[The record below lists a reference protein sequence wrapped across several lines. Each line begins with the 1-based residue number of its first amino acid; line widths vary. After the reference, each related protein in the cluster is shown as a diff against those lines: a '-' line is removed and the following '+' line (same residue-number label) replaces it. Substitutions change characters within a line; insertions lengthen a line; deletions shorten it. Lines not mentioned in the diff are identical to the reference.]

1 MGRDM
6 IREKFDLVV
15 FGGVCCD
22 LIFSGIER
30 LPAPGEE
37 IWAEGMKVTVGGAFN
52 VAAAATRLNMKTGIP
67 CICGNDIFSTYIY
80 NAALEEGMDTRLFL
94 RTPQPYVQT
103 SVVLNFGSDR
113 AFVSYAENKN
123 EAELEQH
130 IEEIADQ
137 VPMRAAVFGMTDKE
151 NYLELMKKLRRKG
164 TKVVLDCCWD
174 EKLLVSESLREQ
186 IINCDYFLPNLAEA
200 KLITGEDEPERMLG
214 RLQEYNP
221 NCVIKLGK
229 DGVIA
234 SDGADILRYPAIDL
248 GKVID
253 TTGAGDNFVAGFTYG
268 VIQRESLESCILYG
282 QLCGSKSTVAVGGFT
297 SSLYES
303 ELKELALDMRGIKK
317 VRVV

>member
-1 MGRDM
+1 M
-6 IREKFDLVV
+6 REKFDLVV

-22 LIFSGIER
+22 LIFSGVER
-30 LPAPGEE
+30 LPDPGEE
-37 IWAEGMKVTVGGAFN
+37 IWANQMKVTVGGAFN

-94 RTPQPYVQT
+94 RTPQPYIQT

-113 AFVSYAENKN
+113 AFVSYAEDKN
-123 EAELEQH
+123 ESELEQH

-137 VPMRAAVFGMTDKE
+137 IPMKAAVFGMTDKK

-164 TKVVLDCCWD
+164 TKVILDCSWD
-174 EKLLVSESLREQ
+174 EKLLISDSLREQ
-186 IINCDYFLPNLAEA
+186 IMNCDYFLPNLSEA
-200 KLITGEDEPERMLG
+200 RVITGEEEPELMIRKLE
-214 RLQEYNP
+214 EYTP

-234 SDGADILRYPAIDL
+234 ANGSEILRYPAIDL
-248 GKVID
+248 GKVVD

-268 VIQRESLESCILYG
+268 VIQQASLEDCILYG

-303 ELKELALDMRGIKK
+303 ELKELAGEMTGVKK
-317 VRVV
+317 ENIV